1 MADVAGICK
10 WIVKLEDDN
19 RHPGISKDL
28 GDGAGHTRIGITERW
43 HSADVPADFF
53 TTMPNAQAYSVA
65 ESFYARVYCGP
76 LRVAAIAS
84 TELAAS
90 LVSFAVNETIKEAV
104 WELQQVLDIEENGV
118 LDGDVTAD
126 GVLGP
131 ATLAELNSKDG
142 GITAKLYRAQ
152 WEDFYRRKDALNHAR
167 DDQWLNGW
175 LRRAA
180 LVYPQTL

>member
-1 MADVAGICK
+1 MADVTGICK
-10 WIVKLEDDN
+10 WIVNLEDDK

-28 GDGAGHTRIGITERW
+28 GDGAGYTRLGITERW
-43 HSADVPADFF
+43 HRADVPADFF
-53 TTMPNAQAYSVA
+53 TSMPNAQAYPVA

-76 LRVAAIAS
+76 LHVAAIES

-104 WELQQVLDIEENGV
+104 RELQQVLDI
-118 LDGDVTAD
+118 DTD
-126 GVLGP
+126 GVFGP

-152 WEDFYRRKDALNHAR
+152 WANFYHQKDDVNHAR